1 MKLFFIGIL
10 IGIGKILPGISGSM
24 LAIRCGIYERVV
36 SSLSSFPKMKRQ
48 DILFLSILGTGFL
61 LAMMLGSKFLL
72 FLFLRYQNFLKW
84 LFFFFLVTAIPSF
97 IRKSNSF
104 FLALL
109 TFLIGSIF
117 FFLPTL
123 EGNHFTFFTY
133 LFMGMIEAFSTII
146 PGVSGTAI
154 YLSLG
159 WYSEMLNL
167 FSSLYLFPFGKIIPF
182 FLGFSICAFF
192 LLKAIAFFLE
202 KYPKETYSAILGFFL
217 SSLFFLF

>member
-72 FLFLRYQNFLKW
+72 FLFLRYQ
-84 LFFFFLVTAIPSF
+84 
-97 IRKSNSF
+97 
-104 FLALL
+104 